1 MQKKFN
7 ICFILLIIL
16 VVASGCTKKSYL
28 SSEED
33 YNIMDSN
40 SSTSFGSSGSKTN
53 STKSTDTNS
62 TKNSS
67 SDKCFVQ
74 ISGAVNNPGVYELD
88 GDARIFQVVLM
99 AGGLREDADDSTLN
113 QAGRVSDGQKI
124 VVLTKEEAFAREAG
138 GGSDGKVDINTADEA
153 MLMTLPGIGEAKAK
167 AIIKYRESNGSFANI
182 EDIKNIS
189 GIKDGVYSKIEDLI
203 KV

>member
-16 VVASGCTKKSYL
+16 VVVSGCTKKSYL
-28 SSEED
+28 STEED
-33 YNIMDSN
+33 YNTTESN
-40 SSTSFGSSGSKTN
+40 SSTSFGNTKTN
-53 STKSTDTNS
+53 STKSNSTNS
-62 TKNSS
+62 T

-99 AGGLREDADDSTLN
+99 AGGLREDADDSSLN
-113 QAGRVSDGQKI
+113 QAGKVTDGQMI
-124 VVLTKEEAFAREAG
+124 VVLTKEEALAAAMNSS
-138 GGSDGKVDINTADEA
+138 SDGKVDINTADEA
-153 MLMTLPGIGEAKAK
+153 TLMTLPGIGEAKAK
-167 AIIKYRESNGSFANI
+167 AIIKYRESNSFTSK